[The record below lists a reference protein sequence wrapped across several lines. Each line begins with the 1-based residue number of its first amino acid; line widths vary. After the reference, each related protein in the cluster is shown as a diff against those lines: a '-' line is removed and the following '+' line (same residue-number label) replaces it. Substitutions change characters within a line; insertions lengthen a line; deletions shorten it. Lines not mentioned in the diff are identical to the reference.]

1 MPNIRCIFIWPTHK
15 YGLPFHN
22 RFRKV
27 WLFKKIKAHHFM
39 FLFVG
44 LRSLDPNFSIH
55 FWIQWCHLGPQLFP
69 LWTINGWN
77 LKITW
82 FEKENHLNQAFHVAV
97 QHVQSLP
104 GTTDC
109 DTFPPVLVELKSRP
123 KRGTGWGWKGERE
136 GLVKQPFF
144 DGYWTI
150 WTLVWNYRCATKRF
164 ETNTLFVGVSYSANK
179 PLAWAVM

>member
-1 MPNIRCIFIWPTHK
+1 
-15 YGLPFHN
+15 
-22 RFRKV
+22 
-27 WLFKKIKAHHFM
+27 M

-69 LWTINGWN
+69 LWTINGWS

-97 QHVQSLP
+97 QHVQPLA

-109 DTFPPVLVELKSRP
+109 DTFPPVLVDLKSRP

-136 GLVKQPFF
+136 GLVKQPLF

-150 WTLVWNYRCATKRF
+150 WTLVWNHRCATKRF
-164 ETNTLFVGVSYSANK
+164 ETKTLFVGGANK
-179 PLAWAVM
+179 PFAWAVM